1 MKNRVVWT
9 VLAVMAA
16 VIALVLTG
24 CATGQYAGTT
34 SQSDLLTQAGFIKRT
49 ESSPER
55 LAAIHTLP
63 AKKVVSNEYKGKVL
77 YLVCTDPSGNKCFL
91 GDRAAYDKYQELAIQ
106 QSITEDQRKVMEHRS
121 DPQFWQM
128 WMDSQGGG

>member
-1 MKNRVVWT
+1 MKSRVLWT

-16 VIALVLTG
+16 VIALVLAG
-24 CATGQYAGTT
+24 CAAGQYGGTA
-34 SQSDLLTQAGFIKRT
+34 SQADLLSQAGFIKRT

-77 YLVCTDPSGNKCFL
+77 YLVCTEANSNNCFL
-91 GDRAAYDKYQELAIQ
+91 GDKAAYDKYQQLAIQ
-106 QSITEDQRKVMEHRS
+106 KSISEDQRKVLEHRS